1 METWERPYGK
11 KNKHTLHDFHVYHA
25 FYRCKITQ
33 RFVSNGREANTY
45 LIFYWQLKYATIYK
59 QDW

>member
-45 LIFYWQLKYATIYK
+45 LIFI
-59 QDW
+59 DN